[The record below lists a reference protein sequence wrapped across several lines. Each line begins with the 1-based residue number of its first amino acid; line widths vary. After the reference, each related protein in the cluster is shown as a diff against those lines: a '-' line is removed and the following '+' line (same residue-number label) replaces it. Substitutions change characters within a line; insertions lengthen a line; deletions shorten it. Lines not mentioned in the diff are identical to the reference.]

1 MFKIVHM
8 TFASLAII
16 VFVIRAILLFWKPA
30 ISTEIG
36 SAEIGSATI
45 GSDTTA
51 SPAPKSAGRI
61 VLVAM
66 QHLSFTLLVI
76 TGIVLLYQNKFVVQ
90 PWFYG
95 KIILFLV
102 VLSAVTKAFG
112 KRDIGSGQRK
122 AGAMVAGIAFIG
134 LMTLI
139 CWKPDFSDQ
148 TSKPVGQ
155 SGSQV
160 QIAPTTQ
167 ATQQQA
173 QQ

>member
-16 VFVIRAILLFWKPA
+16 IFVIRTVLLFWQPTA
-30 ISTEIG
+30 IV
-36 SAEIGSATI
+36 
-45 GSDTTA
+45 TA
-51 SPAPKSAGRI
+51 SSSAARPAPKSAGRI

-66 QHLSFTLLVI
+66 QHLAFTLLVI
-76 TGIVLLYQNKFVVQ
+76 TGLVLLYQNNFVVQ

-102 VLSAVTKAFG
+102 ILSAVTKAFG

-134 LMTLI
+134 LMTLV
-139 CWKPDFSDQ
+139 CWKPNFSDQ
-148 TSKPVGQ
+148 ASKPAGQ

-167 ATQQQA
+167 AAQQQA

>member
-16 VFVIRAILLFWKPA
+16 VFVIRTILLFWQPTA
-30 ISTEIG
+30 IVTAS
-36 SAEIGSATI
+36 SSATR
-45 GSDTTA
+45 
-51 SPAPKSAGRI
+51 PAPKSAGRI

-66 QHLSFTLLVI
+66 QHLAFTLLVI
-76 TGIVLLYQNKFVVQ
+76 TGLVLLYQNNFVVQ

-112 KRDIGSGQRK
+112 KRDIGIGQRK

-139 CWKPDFSDQ
+139 CWKPNFSDQ
-148 TSKPVGQ
+148 ASKPVQASKPAGQ

-167 ATQQQA
+167 AAQQQA

>member
-16 VFVIRAILLFWKPA
+16 VFVIRTILLFWQPTA
-30 ISTEIG
+30 IVTAS
-36 SAEIGSATI
+36 SSAT
-45 GSDTTA
+45 

-66 QHLSFTLLVI
+66 QHLAFTLLVI
-76 TGIVLLYQNKFVVQ
+76 TGLVLLYQNNFVVQ

-102 VLSAVTKAFG
+102 ILSAITKAFG
-112 KRDIGSGQRK
+112 KRDIGIGQRK
-122 AGAMVAGIAFIG
+122 AGAMVAGIAFVG

-139 CWKPDFSDQ
+139 CWKPNFSDQ
-148 TSKPVGQ
+148 ASKPAGQ

-167 ATQQQA
+167 AAQQQA

>member
-16 VFVIRAILLFWKPA
+16 VFVIRTILLFWQPTA
-30 ISTEIG
+30 IVTAS
-36 SAEIGSATI
+36 SSATR
-45 GSDTTA
+45 
-51 SPAPKSAGRI
+51 PAPKSAGRI

-122 AGAMVAGIAFIG
+122 AGAMVAGIAFVG

-139 CWKPDFSDQ
+139 CWKPNFSDQ
-148 TSKPVGQ
+148 ASKPAGQ

-167 ATQQQA
+167 AAQQQA

>member
-16 VFVIRAILLFWKPA
+16 VFVIRTILLFWQPTA
-30 ISTEIG
+30 IVTTS
-36 SAEIGSATI
+36 SSATR
-45 GSDTTA
+45 
-51 SPAPKSAGRI
+51 PAPKSAGRI

-66 QHLSFTLLVI
+66 QHLAFTLLVI
-76 TGIVLLYQNKFVVQ
+76 TGLVLLYQNNFVVQ

-112 KRDIGSGQRK
+112 KRDIGIGQRK

-134 LMTLI
+134 LMTLV
-139 CWKPDFSDQ
+139 CWKPNFSDQ
-148 TSKPVGQ
+148 ASKPAGQ

-167 ATQQQA
+167 AAQQQA
-173 QQ
+173 QQEAQH

>member
-16 VFVIRAILLFWKPA
+16 VFVIRTILLFWQPTA
-30 ISTEIG
+30 IV
-36 SAEIGSATI
+36 
-45 GSDTTA
+45 TA
-51 SPAPKSAGRI
+51 SSSAARPAPKSAGRI

-76 TGIVLLYQNKFVVQ
+76 TGLVLLYQNNFVVQ

-102 VLSAVTKAFG
+102 ILSAVTKAFG

-134 LMTLI
+134 LMTLV
-139 CWKPDFSDQ
+139 CWKPNFSDQ
-148 TSKPVGQ
+148 ASKPAGQ

-167 ATQQQA
+167 AAQQQV

>member
-16 VFVIRAILLFWKPA
+16 VFVIRTILLFWQPTA
-30 ISTEIG
+30 IV
-36 SAEIGSATI
+36 
-45 GSDTTA
+45 TA
-51 SPAPKSAGRI
+51 SSSAARPAPKSAGRI

-66 QHLSFTLLVI
+66 QHLAFTLLVI
-76 TGIVLLYQNKFVVQ
+76 TGLVLLYQNNFVVQ

-112 KRDIGSGQRK
+112 KRDIGIGQRK
-122 AGAMVAGIAFIG
+122 AGAMVAGIAFVG

-139 CWKPDFSDQ
+139 CWKPNFSDQ
-148 TSKPVGQ
+148 ASKPAGQ
-155 SGSQV
+155 SGAQV

-167 ATQQQA
+167 AAQQQA

>member
-16 VFVIRAILLFWKPA
+16 VFVIRTILLFWQPA
-30 ISTEIG
+30 ISAEMGSAAIG
-36 SAEIGSATI
+36 SA
-45 GSDTTA
+45 TTA

-76 TGIVLLYQNKFVVQ
+76 TGLVLLYQNNFVVQ

-102 VLSAVTKAFG
+102 VLSAVTKTFG
-112 KRDIGSGQRK
+112 KRDIGSGQRQ

-134 LMTLI
+134 LMTLV
-139 CWKPDFSDQ
+139 CWKPNFSDQ
-148 TSKPVGQ
+148 ASKPAGQ

-167 ATQQQA
+167 AAQQQA
-173 QQ
+173 QQEAQH

>member
-16 VFVIRAILLFWKPA
+16 VFVIRAALLFWKPA
-30 ISTEIG
+30 AIVTPIS
-36 SAEIGSATI
+36 
-45 GSDTTA
+45 TTA
-51 SPAPKSAGRI
+51 SPAPKSAARI

-66 QHLSFTLLVI
+66 QHLAFTLLII
-76 TGIVLLYQNKFVVQ
+76 TGIVLLYQNQFVVQ

-102 VLSAVTKAFG
+102 ILSAVTKAFG

-122 AGAMVAGIAFIG
+122 AGAIVAGIAFVG

-148 TSKPVGQ
+148 ASKPVGQ

-160 QIAPTTQ
+160 QIAPATQ
-167 ATQQQA
+167 ATQQ
-173 QQ
+173 

>member
-16 VFVIRAILLFWKPA
+16 VFVIRTVLLFWQPTA
-30 ISTEIG
+30 IV
-36 SAEIGSATI
+36 
-45 GSDTTA
+45 TA
-51 SPAPKSAGRI
+51 SSSAARPAPKSAGRI

-76 TGIVLLYQNKFVVQ
+76 TGLVLLYQNNFVVQ

-102 VLSAVTKAFG
+102 ILSAVTKAFG

-134 LMTLI
+134 LMTLV
-139 CWKPDFSDQ
+139 CWKPNFSGQ
-148 TSKPVGQ
+148 ASKPAGQ

-167 ATQQQA
+167 AAQQQVQQQA

>member
-16 VFVIRAILLFWKPA
+16 VFVIRTILLFWQPTV
-30 ISTEIG
+30 IV
-36 SAEIGSATI
+36 
-45 GSDTTA
+45 TA
-51 SPAPKSAGRI
+51 SSSAARPAPKSAGRI

-66 QHLSFTLLVI
+66 QHLAFTLLVI
-76 TGIVLLYQNKFVVQ
+76 TGLVLLYQNNFVVQ

-102 VLSAVTKAFG
+102 ILSAVTKAFG

-134 LMTLI
+134 LMTLV
-139 CWKPDFSDQ
+139 CWKPNFSDQ
-148 TSKPVGQ
+148 ASKPAGQ

-167 ATQQQA
+167 AAQQQV
-173 QQ
+173 QQQVQQ

>member
-16 VFVIRAILLFWKPA
+16 VFVIRTILLFWQPTA
-30 ISTEIG
+30 IVTTS
-36 SAEIGSATI
+36 SSATR
-45 GSDTTA
+45 
-51 SPAPKSAGRI
+51 PAPKSAGRI

-66 QHLSFTLLVI
+66 QHLAFTLLVI
-76 TGIVLLYQNKFVVQ
+76 TGLVLLYQNNFVVQ

-112 KRDIGSGQRK
+112 KRDIGIGQRK
-122 AGAMVAGIAFIG
+122 AGAMVAGIAIVG

-148 TSKPVGQ
+148 ASKPVGQ
-155 SGSQV
+155 LGSQV
-160 QIAPTTQ
+160 QIAPATQ
-167 ATQQQA
+167 ATQQ
-173 QQ
+173 

>member
-16 VFVIRAILLFWKPA
+16 VFVIRTILLFWQPTA
-30 ISTEIG
+30 IVTAS
-36 SAEIGSATI
+36 SSATR
-45 GSDTTA
+45 
-51 SPAPKSAGRI
+51 PAPKSAGRI

-66 QHLSFTLLVI
+66 QHLAFTLLVI

-102 VLSAVTKAFG
+102 ILSAITKAFG
-112 KRDIGSGQRK
+112 KRDIGIGQRK
-122 AGAMVAGIAFIG
+122 AGAMVAGIAFVG

-139 CWKPDFSDQ
+139 CWKPNFSDQ
-148 TSKPVGQ
+148 ASKPAGQ
-155 SGSQV
+155 SGAQV

-167 ATQQQA
+167 AAQQQA